1 MSNGLLFV
9 TAPEADHKVINRLLL
24 HLKDWEYDSGDR
36 FRLVTSKSTEN
47 LVKSSP
53 GTQRDDAATGAI
65 EPAATATSA
74 PVEPGLVN
82 EWAGASLA
90 DIENFCIALDK
101 SGEVANTL
109 NSHLFVV
116 LDTDGL
122 QDETCV
128 LAERVINWE
137 TDPIEYPEEFNK
149 ARTPWYETYLAWCN
163 LDISNI
169 GWDEMMDEEVVGKE
183 GRWWV
188 HHDED
193 SGEYLSDE
201 KRKLRDAGIEK
212 MRGEGKA

>member
-1 MSNGLLFV
+1 MSTGLLFV

-36 FRLVTSKSTEN
+36 FRLVTSKSPDH
-47 LVKSSP
+47 LAQASP
-53 GTQRDDAATGAI
+53 GAQKGDAETGST
-65 EPAATATSA
+65 EPAARATSA
-74 PVEPGLVN
+74 PVEPGLAN
-82 EWAGASLA
+82 EWASASLE
-90 DIENFCIALDK
+90 DVENFCIALEK
-101 SGEVANTL
+101 SGGAVKTL

-116 LDTDGL
+116 LDTEGL
-122 QDETCV
+122 QDQTCV

-137 TDPIEYPEEFNK
+137 ADPIEYLEEFNK

-169 GWDEMMDEEVVGKE
+169 NWDEMMDEEVAGKK

-201 KRKLRDAGIEK
+201 KMEQRDAEIEK
-212 MRGEGKA
+212 LRGEGKA